1 MSVDPAFH
9 QARQRSLKR
18 QRLRRLRTGAVAGGG
33 LVVAALTG
41 WLLLGD
47 RAPGPADDGIAD
59 ATTLA
64 PGADE
69 GLDQMTQLEID
80 ATAAPI
86 RSASA
91 FVDIPGDPLI
101 LRLDGGDTASNRRSM
116 AGPPT
121 LDTARVGPPAPDRL
135 VLITDEL
142 VVQDRRLIAALPS
155 SREDFAFFQA
165 QRAQVYQPTVPDA
178 FPEGPVD
185 GEGPRSET
193 GTVQGEQIIVTEA
206 ASFGELLQTSSDA
219 TPASFNATLI
229 ENNTSLAFVRPEAQR
244 RAIYEDL
251 IIRIEAARDLTETLT
266 SNGLSEETALSLAE
280 GAAALMELPED
291 LPPGS
296 IVALR
301 LRPAVGDGDI
311 VPLQMSIYDD
321 RAYVGTAAMQA
332 PGIYVLGSD
341 PWIGK
346 DLRSLGASEQAEVLS
361 AGQDFRLIDAVY
373 SAAMRND
380 MPATLVGEAIVMLS
394 QAHDLES
401 FAAPG
406 DRLRLLYA
414 PQPGPEGAGPGQI
427 LFVGISGPSGD
438 KPCYVIPTTDA
449 AGRVDH
455 ACASRTGAAAR
466 PGQLGGGFVTP
477 VQGTLSSPFG
487 PRFHPILRDVRL
499 HAGVDWAAPTGTPI
513 VAAGAGTIRVMGDG
527 GGYGNVIY
535 IDHPNGYQTR
545 YAHMDAFAA
554 GMSVGRAVQAGELIG
569 YVGTTGRST
578 GPHLH
583 FEVRLGDQAVDPFSL
598 GPARPGGGGGSA
610 PAPGGGIT
618 ASAAVEALTDQ
629 IIRVESGGRADARNP
644 LSTATGLGQFIE
656 STWLRMMR
664 DYRPE
669 LAASMSRADLLALRT
684 DPTLSR
690 EMVQNLARENENFLR
705 ARGHEITAGRLYL
718 AHFLGPAG
726 ANTALSADDG
736 QSVLE
741 VMGSAVVNANPFLRG
756 YTIADLK
763 AWADRKMEGTGRSPA
778 PAAPAAAPLSAEAR
792 AYIEVIDE
800 VLQDTG

>member
-9 QARQRSLKR
+9 QSRQRALKR
-18 QRLRRLRTGAVAGGG
+18 QRLRRLRLGGVLG
-33 LVVAALTG
+33 GVIGILALAG
-41 WLLLGD
+41 WLILGD
-47 RAPGPADDGIAD
+47 RAVPPSDRPRVQAGGERTGEAPA
-59 ATTLA
+59 
-64 PGADE
+64 
-69 GLDQMTQLEID
+69 LDQMTQLEIE
-80 ATAAPI
+80 APVAPI

-101 LRLDGGDTASNRRSM
+101 LRLDSGNTANNLRRM

-121 LDTARVGPPAPDRL
+121 LDVARVGTPSPDRL

-142 VVQDRRLIAALPS
+142 VVQDRQLIAALPS

-165 QRAQVYQPTVPDA
+165 QRSQVHQPTAQAPLADDPA
-178 FPEGPVD
+178 ALEP
-185 GEGPRSET
+185 PRSET
-193 GTVQGEQIIVTEA
+193 GTLRGEEILVTEA
-206 ASFGELLQTSSDA
+206 ASFGELLQTSENA
-219 TPASFNATLI
+219 APASFNATLI
-229 ENNTSLAFVRPEAQR
+229 ENNTSLALVRPEAQR
-244 RAIYEDL
+244 RPIYEDL
-251 IIRIEAARDLTETLT
+251 IIRIEARRDLAGTLT
-266 SNGLSEETALSLAE
+266 ANGLDEDTAEALAT
-280 GAAALMELPED
+280 GAAELMELPEE

-296 IVALR
+296 IIALR
-301 LRPAVGDGDI
+301 LRPGTGGAAA

-321 RAYVGTAAMQA
+321 RAYIGTAAMQG
-332 PGIYVLGSD
+332 PGVYVLASD
-341 PWIGK
+341 PWIGT
-346 DLRSLGASEQAEVLS
+346 DLRALGATGEAQVLS
-361 AGQDFRLIDAVY
+361 AAEDFRLIDAVY

-414 PQPGPEGAGPGQI
+414 PQAGSEGTGPGQI
-427 LFVGISGPSGD
+427 LFIGIAGPSGD

-449 AGRVDH
+449 AGRVDY
-455 ACASRTGAAAR
+455 ACASRAGAAAR

-535 IDHPNGYQTR
+535 IDHPNGFQTR

-554 GMSVGRAVQAGELIG
+554 GMAVGRTVSAGELIG

-598 GPARPGGGGGSA
+598 GPAAGGGGAA
-610 PAPGGGIT
+610 PAPAGGIT

-669 LAASMSRADLLALRT
+669 LVASMSRADLLALRT

-690 EMVQNLARENENFLR
+690 EMVQNLARENENYLR
-705 ARGHEITAGRLYL
+705 ARGHQITAGRLYL

-726 ANTALSADDG
+726 AHSALSANDA

-741 VMGSAVVNANPFLRG
+741 VMGPAVVSANPFLRG

-763 AWADRKMEGTGRSPA
+763 AWADRKMEGTGRSAA
-778 PAAPAAAPLSAEAR
+778 PAAPTAPPLSAEAR
-792 AYIEVIDE
+792 ALIELIDE
-800 VLQDTG
+800 ILQETG